1 MTDVTSINN
10 KNSSLETEKKTL
22 LCRLDVLYKSVDV
35 CNEMYKDAQQNL
47 RQIQEKQESNA
58 VYIKYLLERLIG
70 IMNQE
75 EIFEQKITQRQEH
88 EANE

>member
-10 KNSSLETEKKTL
+10 KNSSLETEKKSL
-22 LCRLDVLYKSVDV
+22 LCRLDVLYKSVDA

-75 EIFEQKITQRQEH
+75 EIFEQKITKRQEH